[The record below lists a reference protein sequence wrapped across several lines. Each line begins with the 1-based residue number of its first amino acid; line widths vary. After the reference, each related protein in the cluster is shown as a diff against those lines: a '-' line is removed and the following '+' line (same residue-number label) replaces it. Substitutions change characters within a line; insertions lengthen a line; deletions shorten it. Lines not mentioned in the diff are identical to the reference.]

1 MGIPGKSRAIWQ
13 PFGNRATPQLHL
25 KLQLQQRQQHAA
37 ATVEKIMSDRTME
50 ISFGFCPVRN
60 AYKCPGY
67 WVSKKLFAQN
77 TEKIAQLR
85 RWKKSVL
92 LCHGETIVNQN
103 IALAANWADQAS
115 KQQHQQQQQIVRKK
129 AEKAKN
135 KGKAAKQRKKK
146 SGKYIKSKGI
156 VNGWMPRKIYPLPGE
171 LFMFAWYSKLEGNK
185 T

>member
-1 MGIPGKSRAIWQ
+1 MGKPWESPAKVGQS
-13 PFGNRATPQLHL
+13 GNPLGIAQRQQLHL

-67 WVSKKLFAQN
+67 WVSKKLFGQN

-92 LCHGETIVNQN
+92 LCHCETIVNQN

-135 KGKAAKQRKKK
+135 KGKAAKQRKK
-146 SGKYIKSKGI
+146 
-156 VNGWMPRKIYPLPGE
+156 N
-171 LFMFAWYSKLEGNK
+171 LEN